1 MRTFLLLGLGSF
13 GNHIARELY
22 DMHHQI
28 LGVDLEEEKVQRA
41 LPCLTDAQIGDTTD
55 RAFLKSLGIQNFDVC
70 IVTIGE
76 NFESSIIT
84 VVLLKE
90 LGARRIIARASH
102 GIQERLLLHNGADE
116 VIYPA
121 RQLAAWT
128 AIRCSSD
135 KILDYTE
142 LDDDYSIYELTV
154 PEQWEGKNLLSLA
167 LRSKYGINILGIR
180 REGKLSMSITPDTVF
195 HSGTS
200 VLLLGPQESVKKCF
214 HL

>member
-41 LPCLTDAQIGDTTD
+41 LPYLTDAQIGDTTD

-154 PEQWEGKNLLSLA
+154 PEQWEGKSLLSLA
-167 LRSKYGINILGIR
+167 PRSKYGINILGIR
-180 REGKLSMSITPDTVF
+180 REGKLSMNITPDTVF

>member
-41 LPCLTDAQIGDTTD
+41 LPYLTDAQIGDTTD
-55 RAFLKSLGIQNFDVC
+55 RTFLKSLGIQNFDVC

-90 LGARRIIARASH
+90 LGARKIIARASH

-154 PEQWEGKNLLSLA
+154 PEQWDGKSLLALE

-180 REGKLSMSITPDTVF
+180 REGKLSMNITPDTVF

>member
-41 LPCLTDAQIGDTTD
+41 LPYLTDAQIGDTTD

-154 PEQWEGKNLLSLA
+154 PEQWDGKSLLALE

-180 REGKLSMSITPDTVF
+180 REGKLSMNITPDTVF

>member
-90 LGARRIIARASH
+90 LGARKIIARASH

-154 PEQWEGKNLLSLA
+154 PEQWEGKSLLSLA

-180 REGKLSMSITPDTVF
+180 REGKLSMNITPDTVF

-214 HL
+214 RL

>member
-41 LPCLTDAQIGDTTD
+41 LPYLTDAQIGDTTD
-55 RAFLKSLGIQNFDVC
+55 RTFLKSLGIQNFDVC

-128 AIRCSSD
+128 AIRWSSD

-154 PEQWEGKNLLSLA
+154 PEQWDGKSLLALE

-180 REGKLSMSITPDTVF
+180 REGKLSMNITPDTVF